1 MKLRLLVLTLIAFIS
16 YSSCK
21 EDDKKPRKGTPVSL
35 VIPDH
40 FPPIAIPSSNPLTKE
55 KIELGRHLYYDVS
68 LSTGGPLQGNAC
80 ASCHHQSSSF
90 SSTNSKAIL
99 AHINMAWNTSFLW
112 NGAVEGSLE
121 KAMVFEL
128 ADFFEVDVNYLKTSN
143 KYKEL
148 FTSAFPADEISIDKA
163 AMAMAC
169 FARTLYSSN
178 SKFDQYL
185 MGDIELSASEQR
197 GYEIFNSERGDCFHC
212 HSSPLMT
219 DLSFHNIGLETKFA
233 NHLGRFEVTGNTA
246 DVGSFKTPTLRNIAL
261 TAPYMHDDRFK
272 TLEEVIDHYDK
283 GVLQSPVLDPIMTKP
298 GKETGLRL
306 TDTEKMDLISFLL
319 TLTDS
324 TFTSN
329 SDLSNPW

>member
-1 MKLRLLVLTLIAFIS
+1 MKLRLLILMLIIFIGF
-16 YSSCK
+16 SCCVEEEK
-21 EDDKKPRKGTPVSL
+21 EPPKSTPVSL
-35 VIPDH
+35 ILPDH
-40 FPPIAIPSSNPLTKE
+40 FPPITFPNSNPLTKE
-55 KIELGRHLYYDVS
+55 KIELGRHLYYDQF
-68 LSTGGPLQGNAC
+68 LSEGGPLQGNSC
-80 ASCHHQSSSF
+80 SSCHHQTSSF
-90 SSTNSKAIL
+90 SSINSVAVL
-99 AHINMAWNTSFLW
+99 AHVNMAWNTSFLW

-121 KAMVFEL
+121 EVMVFEL
-128 ADFFEVDVNYLKTSN
+128 ADFFQVDLNYLKSSN

-148 FTSAFPADEISIDKA
+148 FRTAFPTEEISIEKA
-163 AMAMAC
+163 AMAMAS
-169 FARTLYSSN
+169 FSRTLLSSN

-185 MGDIELSASEQR
+185 VGNVNLSASEQR

-272 TLEEVIDHYDK
+272 TLEEVIDHYDQ
-283 GVLQSPVLDPIMTKP
+283 GVLPSPVLDPIMTKP
-298 GKETGLRL
+298 GKETGLHL
-306 TDTEKMDLISFLL
+306 SNDEKMDLITFLL

-324 TFTSN
+324 TFISN
-329 SDLSNPW
+329 PDLSNPW